1 MIRAWLGTALLAGL
15 ALPVARAQLE
25 RAMIAHMLVQIPLL
39 AIAGALIAT
48 DVPAAWKARIS
59 VWNRGGI
66 AGTLLAILVSSW
78 WMVPRALD
86 SALASPEAELL
97 KFVSLPLLV
106 GTPAAL
112 SWRALGRLGRGF
124 AIANVLPMWA
134 VVGWMYVAAPSRVCN
149 YYLVDQQVTAGTGLL
164 WLSVVAGGIACA
176 AAFRSSIP
184 HVSST

>member
-1 MIRAWLGTALLAGL
+1 MGTALLAGL

-106 GTPAAL
+106 GAPAAL

-134 VVGWMYVAAPSRVCN
+134 VVRLITVPRPAASAITT
-149 YYLVDQQVTAGTGLL
+149 VDQQVTAGTGLL
-164 WLSVVAGGIACA
+164 WLSVVAGGIACG
-176 AAFRSSIP
+176 SVQVIHS
-184 HVSST
+184 HVSSM